1 VQIRTSIPVF
11 FPPPEQIQNGISALR
26 CEGEHSRGGWKW
38 RALWVDASP
47 SWQHSLWPLSNSV
60 PYSRSRLILRRAES
74 QRNCT
79 KVQKCIPVLVHGR
92 RLEIHAGTKLGGD
105 GFVGA
110 VGRID
115 GRRSKSIRDGK
126 AITEN
131 VPSVPIPRFPSR
143 FPQSPIL
150 CYEYEGGYCRCT
162 RNGND

>member
-1 VQIRTSIPVF
+1 MQIRASIPVF
-11 FPPPEQIQNGISALR
+11 FRHLRRYKTGFLRFGARGNTAGVVGNGGHCGLTHPR
-26 CEGEHSRGGWKW
+26 RG
-38 RALWVDASP
+38 SI
-47 SWQHSLWPLSNSV
+47 SLWPLSNSV